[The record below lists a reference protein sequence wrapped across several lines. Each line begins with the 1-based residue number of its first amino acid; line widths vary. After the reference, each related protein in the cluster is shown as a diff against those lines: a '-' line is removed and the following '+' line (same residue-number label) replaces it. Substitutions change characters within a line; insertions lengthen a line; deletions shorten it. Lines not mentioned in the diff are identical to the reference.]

1 MCVGQA
7 ERETITK
14 TLLHAADISNPAKPW
29 DVAKAWSDRVI
40 QEFFAQGEKEKE
52 EGLPVSPN
60 MDAATTQPARVS
72 LNFIDFIV
80 APLFVALTTLLP
92 KAQMC
97 CDCIGIERRFV
108 CATALC
114 VPSNRRLTQPS
125 SRRVTF
131 VNRCKPGQ
139 VFSYAASIHPGEH
152 RLGHH

>member
-1 MCVGQA
+1 M
-7 ERETITK
+7 
-14 TLLHAADISNPAKPW
+14 
-29 DVAKAWSDRVI
+29 I

-97 CDCIGIERRFV
+97 CDCIG
-108 CATALC
+108 TNGALC
-114 VPSNRRLTQPS
+114 VPRRLGRAYNRRLTQHS
-125 SRRVTF
+125 SRRVTLVKQMQTGPSF
-131 VNRCKPGQ
+131 QLRCK
-139 VFSYAASIHPGEH
+139 HPS
-152 RLGHH
+152 RRAQTWTPLTRTR